1 MSVQNTETAVPLPD
15 DKTGKDGVQR
25 RTNVRWKMFL
35 LLLVLVAV
43 NYIDRGSI
51 SVALPI
57 IQKEFNL
64 APGARGPPALRL
76 LLDLRPHADP
86 GRPPD
91 RQVRSPQGDDRRPAS
106 AGAPQRQHPGLAGGF
121 LSMFI
126 ARLGI
131 GVTEAGVMPAG
142 GKLNAIWMHK
152 SERGRGATILDAGAP
167 LGAGLGGILI
177 AGLIASTGSWR
188 IAFIIAGAATVLMGL
203 AVWWYVRD
211 NPRQHRGVNDA
222 EAEYIEA
229 SHAAEDAEA
238 ELDGSKGKRALLPYL
253 KFRSFWA
260 MCFGWLGFNGVFYGL
275 LTWGPL
281 YLAQAKGFDLKT
293 IGWSTFVI
301 FGAGFVGEILGGTI
315 ADKWRA
321 SGASANRVMRTL
333 LGTSSVVVIG
343 GLIGVTVVA
352 DPTTAVVLL
361 SVVMFF
367 LRWVGLFW
375 SIPSILGGRTNAGV
389 LGGAMNFSGNISG
402 FVTPIAVGLI
412 VGATGSYTWA
422 LLYFVGSAI
431 IMGVSVLTLNYNKR
445 LPV

>member
-1 MSVQNTETAVPLPD
+1 MSLQNTETVTEPTEGKP
-15 DKTGKDGVQR
+15 GKDGVQR
-25 RTNVRWKMFL
+25 RTNVRWKLFL

-64 APGARGPPALRL
+64 PPELVGL
-76 LLDLRPHADP
+76 LLSAFFWTYALMQIPVGWLIDKFGPRK
-86 GRPPD
+86 
-91 RQVRSPQGDDRRPAS
+91 VMTAS
-106 AGAPQRQHPGLAGGF
+106 CFGWGVATAASGLAGGF

-152 SERGRGATILDAGAP
+152 KERGRGATILDAGAP

-177 AGLIASTGSWR
+177 TWLIASTGSWR
-188 IAFIIAGAATVLMGL
+188 YSFIIAGAATVLMGM

-211 NPRQHRGVNDA
+211 SPRQHGAVNDA

-229 SHAAEDAEA
+229 SHAEEDAAA
-238 ELDGSKGKRALLPYL
+238 EQAGSKGKRALLPYL

-315 ADKWRA
+315 ADKWRN
-321 SGASANRVMRTL
+321 SGASANLVMRTL
-333 LGTSSVVVIG
+333 LGFSSVVVIG

-352 DPTTAVVLL
+352 DSTTAVVLL

-402 FVTPIAVGLI
+402 FVTPIVVGLI

-431 IMGVSVLTLNYNKR
+431 IMGTSVLVLNYNKR